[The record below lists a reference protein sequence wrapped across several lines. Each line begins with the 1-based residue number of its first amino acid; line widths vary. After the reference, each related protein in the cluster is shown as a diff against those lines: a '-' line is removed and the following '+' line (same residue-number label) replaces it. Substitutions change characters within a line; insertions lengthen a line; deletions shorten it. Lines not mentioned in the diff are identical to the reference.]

1 MKKVFFSILLFAASL
16 TSIAQKSSELT
27 ADSKPAT
34 SAMHKIVFQLTSDDT
49 LVHKAFMKQLNN
61 VFKIAPESIIEVV
74 CHGPGLSLLI
84 QSKTIVQSKI
94 QEIKKNKIDF
104 VACEFSMSEK
114 KITKEMMIPEA
125 GYVPYG
131 ILEIVGK
138 QEQGYSYIRSGF

>member
-1 MKKVFFSILLFAASL
+1 MKKVFFSILLLAVSL
-16 TSIAQKSSELT
+16 SSNAQNSSQQA

-34 SAMHKIVFQLTSDDT
+34 MHKIVFQLTSDDT

-61 VFKIAPESIIEVV
+61 VFKVAPESIVEVV

-84 QSKTIVQSKI
+84 QNKTVVQAKI
-94 QEIKKNKIDF
+94 KELKKNKIDF

-114 KITKEMMIPEA
+114 KITKEMMLPEA
-125 GYVPYG
+125 GFIPYG